1 MDYNAVLSSAEEA
14 RRAHHSLF
22 TKYLIIASLK
32 KRQYFPK
39 YTYV

>member
-1 MDYNAVLSSAEEA
+1 MLCYPQLKRFEG
-14 RRAHHSLF
+14 LTIPFF